1 MYPRGVCRRVLKL
14 RGAWEGPLGKSC
26 CCQPDSGNPTVRDE
40 RGACGNVSY
49 GGTRIPPHNRK
60 GACRKLSTYGC
71 ARRISTRRRFFAY
84 VDAIS
89 PAAEVTRL
97 WVLDTS
103 NGNSIPVTDGLTAV
117 WSPSWSLDGR
127 DGRDGRRLF
136 FASNRG
142 GAMDLWQQ
150 RVAEDGSPVEAPK
163 RLTTGIG
170 VRQASFSADGTLLA
184 YARGSRVANVW
195 REPIL
200 SERLSTWDDAEQ
212 ITFDQAFI
220 EFIDVSPD
228 GERLFVSSDRS
239 GKQDLWTLPSEGGD
253 MERLSSDPTPDW
265 APRLSP
271 DGRQIVFY
279 SYRTGN
285 RDLWLM
291 PAGGGPARQLTEHPG
306 DDTMPRWSPDGR
318 TIAFS
323 SESGGNSAV
332 STISADGG
340 EPESVSRHNI
350 FVGWSVDASK
360 IYVFGEGAFWE
371 SAPDGGP
378 ERKLTELSGRRGNV
392 IGVSTDTDG
401 RHFYFSWQEDLGDIW
416 VMDVVTDESE

>member
-1 MYPRGVCRRVLKL
+1 MVL
-14 RGAWEGPLGKSC
+14 GE
-26 CCQPDSGNPTVRDE
+26 DSGLEIEIVSLETRESRRYALPNFGRD
-40 RGACGNVSY
+40 
-49 GGTRIPPHNRK
+49 
-60 GACRKLSTYGC
+60 LSWSPDG
-71 ARRISTRRRFFAY
+71 RFFAY
-84 VDAIS
+84 VDAFAYS
-89 PAAEVTRL
+89 AELTRL

-103 NGNSIPVTDGLTAV
+103 DGNSIPVTDGLTAV
-117 WSPSWSLDGR
+117 WGPSWSS
-127 DGRDGRRLF
+127 DGRRLF

-170 VRQASFSADGTLLA
+170 VRQSSFSRDGTMLA

-195 REPIL
+195 RVPIF
-200 SERLSTWDDAEQ
+200 SERLATWDDAEQ

-228 GERLFVSSDRS
+228 GERLYISSDRS
-239 GKQDLWTLPSEGGD
+239 GNQDLWTLSSGGGD

-271 DGRQIVFY
+271 DGRQIAFY

-306 DDTMPRWSPDGR
+306 HDSAPRWSPDGR

-323 SESGGNSAV
+323 SVGGGNSAV
-332 STISADGG
+332 WTISVDGGEPRRLVDDFFGARGWAPDGDWVYYGGSPVWRVPVNGG

-350 FVGWSVDASK
+350 FVGWSVDGSK
-360 IYVFGEGAFWE
+360 IYVLGEGAFWE

-392 IGVSTDTDG
+392 NRVSTDTDG
-401 RHFYFSWQEDLGDIW
+401 RHFYFSWQEDLADIW